1 MSSQQLVLSPKFKAF
16 FKYKDAEVEFLEGQ
30 TAAGKTTVGI
40 LKFILMCVRSNKKQ
54 HGICGLDKGTVE
66 KNIINKDLG
75 VLDFFGVE
83 VAYFPSGNKNDTL
96 PHLEIYSSKGLKI
109 VYIFGYDDESRWK
122 KALGGQLG
130 CLYIDE
136 VNIASLEF
144 IQEAFMRADYKM
156 CTLNPDDP
164 NLPVYSDYI
173 NHSRPLPEYEK
184 DVPEEMLSQL
194 HSRPAYVGWV
204 HWFFTMDDNAA
215 LTEEKKRIIIQ
226 SVPVGTKRYKNKI
239 LGLRGRSEG
248 LVFTKFSRER
258 NVIPIEEFI
267 WLPNEK
273 VYQIIVGLDS
283 GLNIDAT
290 AALPIML
297 TTAGRLLVLPSFYY
311 EPKMGSN
318 ASSQQAMSIERWLD
332 YWFNEFGVMDP
343 SITFICGDSAALT
356 QTVLYEINLR
366 THYKA
371 AAVKDKDIQKD
382 TQRVIG
388 ITEKDDYLYIIN
400 AGNIDPITFE
410 KKGDVDMFIIELEN
424 KVWDKKKGNVP
435 EDGNDHCLDAFKYG
449 TYYIYY
455 GGAY

>member
-1 MSSQQLVLSPKFKAF
+1 MSDLQLLLSPKFKSF
-16 FKYKDAEVEFLEGQ
+16 FKYKDAEAEFLEGQ
-30 TAAGKTTVGI
+30 TAAGKTTVGVI
-40 LKFILMCVRSNKKQ
+40 KFIFKCINSPKKQ

-75 VLDFFGVE
+75 ILDFFGDE

-109 VYIFGYDDESRWK
+109 VYIFGYDDEARWK

-164 NLPVYSDYI
+164 NLAVYSDYI
-173 NHSRPLPEYEK
+173 NHARPLPEWEK
-184 DVPEEMLSQL
+184 DVPEEMMSQL
-194 HSRPAYVGWV
+194 LSRPAYIGWV
-204 HWFFTMDDNAA
+204 HWFFTMDDNAG
-215 LTEEKKRIIIQ
+215 LSEEKKRIIIQ
-226 SVPVGTKRYKNKI
+226 SVPVGTKRHKNKI

-248 LVFTKFSRER
+248 LVFTKFSRAR
-258 NVIPIEEFI
+258 NVIPIDDFR

-283 GLNIDAT
+283 GLNVDAT
-290 AALPIML
+290 AAVPIML
-297 TTAGRLLVLPSFYY
+297 TTAGRLLVIPSFYY

-318 ASSQQAMSIERWLD
+318 ASSQQAESIERWLD
-332 YWFNEFGVMDP
+332 HWFDEFGVLDP

-366 THYKA
+366 THYKG

-388 ITEKDDYLYIIN
+388 ITEKEEYFYIIN

-435 EDGNDHCLDAFKYG
+435 EDGNDHCIDAFKYG